1 LKIYPKSLNNNMP
14 YSFNTTLLSAQKTGS
29 PVLIGTLLSAFGVN
43 VISLST
49 NDKGIAF
56 NAVTP
61 LLSTLTNVT
70 IQGSVFRIDTAY
82 QGASM
87 ALVKVPENNVSTY
100 TTYIHNSALTV
111 APVSA
116 ISVGETDVIDV
127 DGRRKW
133 LLGYQ

>member
-1 LKIYPKSLNNNMP
+1 MP
-14 YSFNTTLLSAQKTGS
+14 YSFDTVLLSAQKTGS
-29 PVLIGTLLSAFGVN
+29 PNLIGTQLSAYGVN

-56 NAVTP
+56 NKLTEVG
-61 LLSTLTNVT
+61 STTNATV
-70 IQGSVFRIDTAY
+70 QGSVFVIDKAY
-82 QGASM
+82 HGSTLAI
-87 ALVKVPENNVSTY
+87 AKVLVDNISTY

-116 ISVGETDVIDV
+116 ISTGQTDVIDA

>member
-1 LKIYPKSLNNNMP
+1 MA
-14 YSFNTTLLSAQKTGS
+14 YSFTTTLLSAQKTGS
-29 PVLIGTLLSAFGVN
+29 PNLIGTQLSALGVN

-56 NAVTP
+56 TPRTP
-61 LLSTLTNVT
+61 LLSTLTNVN

-87 ALVKVPENNVSTY
+87 ALVKVPVNNVSTY
-100 TTYIHNSALTV
+100 TLYTHNSALAV
-111 APVSA
+111 APASA
-116 ISVGETDVIDV
+116 MSVGEVDVIDQ

>member
-1 LKIYPKSLNNNMP
+1 MP

-87 ALVKVPENNVSTY
+87 ALVKVPTNNVSTY

-111 APVSA
+111 APASA
-116 ISVGETDVIDV
+116 MSVGETDVIDQ

-133 LLGYQ
+133 VLGYI